1 MSTKPGKPNP
11 ASTAIDKAAAAALR
25 ERLRGLAPPQAELMR
40 RVMRLHAQGDRMGW
54 VQWLLLLEHEAP
66 AHPEVLLWQ
75 ALRHREAGDWPAA
88 AHSLRQVVAARP
100 GDFGAWCLL
109 GSAQGQA
116 GEIEAARRS
125 LAQAGTLARSAPEW
139 MRLSLECDAHGLFE
153 LARDAADRWLA
164 LEPGSPPG
172 RLQRARCHKMLGQAE
187 AAAADCRELIAR
199 GQELPRAWFALVDL
213 KTAPLTPAERAL
225 LAQTAS
231 RPGWST
237 ELQALLDFSLGQ
249 ALEQAGELDSALA
262 AFQRANAGVRASLP
276 WQAAAQA
283 GHVEALR
290 SAFDGLTAGD
300 SAQGEEIIFLVGLPR
315 SGSTLVEQVLA
326 SHSRVEGASELPYLP
341 QIIEAESRRRGRPF
355 PAWVA
360 DATPGDW
367 ARLGRQYLEASARWR
382 DRRPLSTDKLPDNWQ
397 LVGAIRAMLPG
408 ARIVDCRRDWL
419 ETCWSCYKQLFG
431 PGLAAF
437 SYGFDSLAQQAAACD
452 RLGRFWAERHP
463 GHVRLQSLE
472 ALLAE
477 PEREI
482 RALLA
487 FCGLPFEPAC
497 LAPHTTQRAIRTPS
511 ALQVRQPMR
520 ATPGAAAA
528 YGERLAPLRAALAE
542 VGLG

>member
-1 MSTKPGKPNP
+1 MSSKPGKPHLAPP
-11 ASTAIDKAAAAALR
+11 ATDKAGAALR
-25 ERLRGLAPPQAELMR
+25 ERLRGLAPPQAEILR
-40 RVMRLHAQGDRMGW
+40 RVMRLHAEGDRLGW

-66 AHPEVLLWQ
+66 AHPEVRLWQ
-75 ALRHREAGDWPAA
+75 ALRHRDAGDWTAA
-88 AHSLRQVVAARP
+88 VASLQQVVAARP

-116 GEIEAARRS
+116 GDLEAAGRS
-125 LAQAGTLARSAPEW
+125 LARAATLARSAADW
-139 MRLSLECDAHGLFE
+139 MRLSLDCDAQGLFE
-153 LARDAADRWLA
+153 PARAAADRWLA
-164 LEPGSPPG
+164 LDPGSPPG
-172 RLQRARCHKMLGQAE
+172 RLQRARCHKMLGEAE
-187 AAAADCRELIAR
+187 AAATDCRALIAR

-225 LAQTAS
+225 LAQTAA
-231 RPGWST
+231 RPGWSA
-237 ELQALLDFSLGQ
+237 ELQALLEFALGQ
-249 ALEQAGELDSALA
+249 ALEQGGELDAALA
-262 AFQRANAGVRASLP
+262 AFGRANARIRATLP
-276 WQAAAQA
+276 WNAALQA
-283 GHVEALR
+283 GHAQALHDVLGR
-290 SAFDGLTAGD
+290 LPAGD

-326 SHSRVEGASELPYLP
+326 SHPLVEGASELPYLP
-341 QIIEAESRRRGRPF
+341 QIIEAESRRRARAF
-355 PAWVA
+355 PAWAA
-360 DATPGDW
+360 DATPEDW
-367 ARLGRQYLEASARWR
+367 ARLGRQYLDASARWR
-382 DRRPLSTDKLPDNWQ
+382 RSRPRSTDKLPDNWQ

-408 ARIVDCRRDWL
+408 ARIVDCRRNWL

-452 RLGRFWAERHP
+452 RFGRFWAERDP
-463 GHVRLQSLE
+463 GHVRLQPLE

-477 PEREI
+477 PEPQI

-520 ATPGAAAA
+520 AAPGAAAA
-528 YGERLAPLRAALAE
+528 YGERLQPLRAALAD
-542 VGLG
+542 VGLA